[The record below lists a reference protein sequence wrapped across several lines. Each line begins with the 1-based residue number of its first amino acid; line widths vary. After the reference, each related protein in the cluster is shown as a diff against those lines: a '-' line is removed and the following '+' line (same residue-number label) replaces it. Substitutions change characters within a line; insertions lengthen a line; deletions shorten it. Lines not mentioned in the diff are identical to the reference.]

1 MQIVDLLKNPDLVM
15 QVIAGGLSFVSGIA
29 ALWWKM
35 STVATRVHLGHE
47 NIRAQLLRFSTVH
60 MGTVR
65 VLTQLSAK
73 LDGREKDILR
83 LEGAFEA
90 TRRDQIHLISGLQQA
105 VGSLDAI
112 RRTLQALHPDMVAQ
126 AEKHKQG
133 GE

>member
-35 STVATRVHLGHE
+35 STVATRVE
-47 NIRAQLLRFSTVH
+47 NIRAQLLRFSTAH

-65 VLTQLSAK
+65 ALMQLSAK

-112 RRTLQALHPDMVAQ
+112 RRTIQALHPDMVAQ